1 MFIWLTIRM
10 VILRSILMM
19 KRRKNISMN
28 MHLILNLKD
37 THKFLTP
44 ITLTTQSFTNVLKQL
59 NISTPKLNQEFQ
71 TTKLGKMLVALASTS
86 HLGHK
91 LNIDSMKM

>member
-1 MFIWLTIRM
+1 MLIWLIIVM
-10 VILRSILMM
+10 VISRSILMM

-37 THKFLTP
+37 MHKFLTP
-44 ITLTTQSFTNVLKQL
+44 ITLTMQSFTNVLKQL
-59 NISTPKLNQEFQ
+59 NILTAKLDQEFLI
-71 TTKLGKMLVALASTS
+71 TRLGKTLVALASTF

-91 LNIDSMKM
+91 PNIVSMRM